1 MLSRVADSMYWMGR
15 YLERAEN
22 TLRILDVNI
31 NLMLEGSSTAG
42 ETRWRRVLQAF
53 SNPAGMHEPDGDMTV
68 ESLTF
73 DMNNSASV
81 ASCVASARE
90 NARQVRDEIS
100 SEQWQKL
107 NGLYHQLSGMQTG
120 QQRPT
125 LSDAMQSI
133 LDGIYLF
140 QGVSDTTMTHGEG
153 WQFIRTGRFMERA
166 VQTATL
172 LRLYYAELYLKRDLV
187 LDSTQYLE
195 WVGLLRSCAA
205 FECYCTTYT
214 ADLTPDRIL
223 EFLLLNR
230 KFPHSLWYSVNSIVE
245 ALAGIEIDNRRT
257 GADELARR
265 AGRLRASLSYAQ
277 IGEIIEQ
284 DAAVYLGQILNQCRM
299 IQELTYRLYISYSID
314 SALAM

>member
-1 MLSRVADSMYWMGR
+1 MLSRVADSMYWIGR

-31 NLMLEGSSTAG
+31 NLMLEGSSTG
-42 ETRWRRVLQAF
+42 SDTRWRRMLQAF
-53 SNPAGMHEPDGDMTV
+53 STPAGVEECDSDMTI

-73 DMNNSASV
+73 DMNNRASI

-107 NGLYHQLSGMQTG
+107 NSLYHQLSGMQPP
-120 QQRPT
+120 QQRPM
-125 LSDAMQSI
+125 LSDAMQTI
-133 LDGIYLF
+133 LDGVYLF
-140 QGVSDTTMTHGEG
+140 QGVTDTTMTHGEG

-166 VQTATL
+166 MQMTTL
-172 LRLYYAELYLKRDLV
+172 LELYYHELYLKRDPM
-187 LDSTQYLE
+187 LDSAQYVE

-214 ADLTPDRIL
+214 ADLNPERIL

-230 KFPHSLWYSVNSIVE
+230 KFPHSLWYSVNAIVE
-245 ALAGIEIDNRRT
+245 ALAGIESESRRAT
-257 GADELARR
+257 ADELARR
-265 AGRLRASLSYAQ
+265 AGRLRASLSYAH

-284 DAAVYLGQILNQCRM
+284 DAGQYLRQILNQCRM

-314 SALAM
+314 AALTV

>member
-1 MLSRVADSMYWMGR
+1 MLSRVADSMYWIGR

-22 TLRILDVNI
+22 TLRILDVNM
-31 NLMLEGSSTAG
+31 NLMLEGSSMG
-42 ETRWRRVLQAF
+42 SETRWRRVLRAF
-53 SNPAGMHEPDGDMTV
+53 STPVGMDEHDSDMTI

-73 DMNNSASV
+73 DLNNQASI
-81 ASCVASARE
+81 ASCVAAARE
-90 NARQVRDEIS
+90 NARQVRDEMS

-107 NGLYHQLSGMQTG
+107 NSLYHQLSGMQTK
-120 QQRPT
+120 QQRPM
-125 LSDAMQSI
+125 LSDAMQTI

-140 QGVSDTTMTHGEG
+140 QGVTDTTMTHGDG

-172 LRLYYAELYLKRDLV
+172 LELYYHELYLQRDL
-187 LDSTQYLE
+187 LQESTQYLE
-195 WVGLLRSCAA
+195 WVGLLRSCGA

-214 ADLTPDRIL
+214 ADLSPDRIL

-230 KFPHSLWYSVNSIVE
+230 KFPHSLWYSVNAIVE
-245 ALAGIEIDNRRT
+245 ALARIESDNRRST
-257 GADELARR
+257 AEELTRR
-265 AGRLRASLSYAQ
+265 AGRLRAMLSFAH

-284 DAAVYLGQILNQCRM
+284 DAGVYLRQILNQCRM

-314 SALAM
+314 TTLTT